1 MYFSKKII
9 NLISLIRYTSIRSLV
24 GSTDQAYSSGFYF
37 RIAWKSMEQTSV
49 LWHFSLSFLRGLG
62 STNIKKV
69 ITSKKVRGI
78 FWIIEIRV
86 MLVVK
91 CFGWRM
97 QKYFSLLITN
107 DWVWPHS
114 VVDIAFAWFQ
124 STISMTSLLAHKVA
138 QPTKWRFLP
147 KNLSQLVI
155 FEIGLAF
162 TWSWGDKNRA

>member
-1 MYFSKKII
+1 M
-9 NLISLIRYTSIRSLV
+9 

-124 STISMTSLLAHKVA
+124 STSVVISLKLMLH
-138 QPTKWRFLP
+138 
-147 KNLSQLVI
+147 VI
-155 FEIGLAF
+155 SFFSTHLILFQVVNTDFFDNHSG
-162 TWSWGDKNRA
+162 N